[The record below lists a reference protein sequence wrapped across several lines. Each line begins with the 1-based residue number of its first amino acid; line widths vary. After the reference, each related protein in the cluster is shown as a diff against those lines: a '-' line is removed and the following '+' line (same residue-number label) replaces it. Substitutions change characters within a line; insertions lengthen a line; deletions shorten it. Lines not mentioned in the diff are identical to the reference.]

1 MKYKFLHP
9 WNITPKEGIEVQKRL
24 VEQLVFDN
32 DKFPIEKICG
42 TDVSYERSKNML
54 FSAVIVLKY
63 PGMKIIEEQTAI
75 MESTFPY
82 VPGLLSFREVP
93 VLLKA
98 FDKVKYVPDIVIC
111 DGHGIAH
118 PRGIGL
124 ASHLGLILD
133 LPTIGCAKKRLF
145 GEYSEIGNT
154 KGDYSYMSDGNKNIG
169 IVLRTRANVKPV
181 FVSQGYKIGINFS
194 REIIL
199 NCCKKY
205 RITEPIR
212 KAHNM
217 VNIVR
222 KNFIKS

>member
-1 MKYKFLHP
+1 MKYKNLHS
-9 WNITPKEGIEVQKRL
+9 WDISPKEGIEVQKRL
-24 VEQLVFDN
+24 KKKLIFN
-32 DKFPIEKICG
+32 DGKFIIDKICG
-42 TDVSYERSKNML
+42 TDVSYDRGKNLL
-54 FSAVIVLKY
+54 FSAAIVLSY
-63 PGMKIIEEQTAI
+63 PDMNVIEEQTEV
-75 MESTFPY
+75 MECTFPY

-93 VLLKA
+93 ALLKA
-98 FDKVKYVPDIVIC
+98 FDKIKNIPDIVIC

-133 LPTIGCAKKRLF
+133 LHTIGCAKKRLF
-145 GEYSEIGNT
+145 GEYSEIGNS
-154 KGDYSYMSDGNKNIG
+154 KGDYSYISYGNKNIG
-169 IVLRTRANVKPV
+169 IVLRTRKNVKPV

-205 RITEPIR
+205 RIPEPIR

>member
-1 MKYKFLHP
+1 MKYKNLHP
-9 WNITPKEGIEVQKRL
+9 WDISPKEGIKVQKML
-24 VEQLVFDN
+24 KNKLIFNEG
-32 DKFPIEKICG
+32 KFSIEKICG
-42 TDVSYERSKNML
+42 TDVSYDKSKNML
-54 FSAVIVLKY
+54 FSAVIILKY
-63 PGMKIIEEQTAI
+63 PEMKIIEEQTAI
-75 MESTFPY
+75 MKSTFPY

-98 FDKVKYVPDIVIC
+98 FDKIENIPDVVMC

-124 ASHLGLILD
+124 ASHLGLIID

-145 GEYSEIGNT
+145 GKYSEIGNI
-154 KGDYSYMSDGNKNIG
+154 KGDYSYISDSNKNIG

-205 RITEPIR
+205 RIPEPIR
-212 KAHNM
+212 KAHKT

>member
-1 MKYKFLHP
+1 MKYKNLHP
-9 WNITPKEGIEVQKRL
+9 WNINPKEGIKVQKRL
-24 VEQLVFDN
+24 KNKLIFNEG
-32 DKFPIEKICG
+32 KFSIEKICG
-42 TDVSYERSKNML
+42 TDVSYDKSKNML
-54 FSAVIVLKY
+54 FSAVIVLSY
-63 PGMKIIEEQTAI
+63 LDMNVIEEQTAVT
-75 MESTFPY
+75 ECTFPY

-93 VLLKA
+93 ALLKA
-98 FDKVKYVPDIVIC
+98 FDKIKNIPDIVIC
-111 DGHGIAH
+111 DGQGIAH

-145 GEYSEIGNT
+145 GEYSEIGNS
-154 KGDYSYMSDGNKNIG
+154 KGDYSYISDGNKNIG
-169 IVLRTRANVKPV
+169 IVLRTRTNIKPV

-205 RITEPIR
+205 RIPEPIR